1 LELRQRV
8 GRRKNASARVRLV
21 PGTGKI
27 TINGKDIKEYFD
39 RETHII
45 KVIQPLEVTSTM
57 NKYDAI
63 CTAQGGGKTGQSG
76 ALRMAIARVLS
87 QIDENIKTILAKG
100 GYLTRDDRMV
110 ERKKYGKMKARRSYQ
125 FSKR

>member
-1 LELRQRV
+1 LKQRV
-8 GRRKNASARVRLV
+8 GRRKNASARARLI

-27 TINGKDIKEYFD
+27 VINKKDITVYFD
-39 RETHII
+39 REVDII
-45 KVIQPLEVTSTM
+45 RIKQPLEVTGTLG
-57 NKYDAI
+57 KYDCI

-87 QIDENIKTILAKG
+87 GINDDIKTILAKG
-100 GYLTRDDRMV
+100 GFLTRDPRMV
-110 ERKKYGKMKARRSYQ
+110 ERKKYGRMKARRRYQ

>member
-1 LELRQRV
+1 MKQRV

-45 KVIQPLEVTSTM
+45 HAVQPFEVTSTM
-57 NKYDAI
+57 GKYDAI
-63 CTAQGGGKTGQSG
+63 CTAQGGGKTGQAG
-76 ALRMAIARVLS
+76 AIRMALARVLS
-87 QIDENIKTILAKG
+87 QIDENVKTVLAKG
-100 GYLTRDDRMV
+100 GFLTRDDRMV
-110 ERKKYGKMKARRSYQ
+110 ERKKYGRMKARRRYQ